1 MLETIDVK
9 YLLHLRH
16 YFVLQFIG
24 YIVKSFNI
32 WGGWVGQNNFEKQ
45 SKLFNIDY
53 SGHKKK
59 VSGF

>member
-1 MLETIDVK
+1 MLETIDLK

-32 WGGWVGQNNFEKQ
+32 WGWWVKTISKNNRNFLTLTIPNGPLGL
-45 SKLFNIDY
+45 SI
-53 SGHKKK
+53 
-59 VSGF
+59 